1 MTSAVTAPTLRDV
14 RCASQPGGDASRE
27 AALEQVVFR
36 ADDRLDEF
44 ASEPLSSLASMRA
57 WISSLDSGGLSSAA
71 LVDLLGELET
81 LKNVA
86 CAAQARAAVAF
97 DLAQRAEQRDAGVA
111 ASRLGRGV
119 AEQVALARRESPSQ
133 GSRLLG
139 LAKALCGSS
148 AELPATMA
156 LLAAGTLSEW
166 RATLIARETACLD
179 PELRRAVD
187 AEMAPTA
194 ATLSN
199 RQLAAETRAAAYRL
213 DPAGVLARRAHA
225 AKGRYVSLRPAP
237 ESMTYLTALLPL
249 RDGVACY
256 AALAKAADAALAAG
270 AEAAQTGP
278 ADPTAAAAPAGNTPS
293 AEAPAEPRTR
303 AQLMADLLVI
313 RLTGLSQPGSAP
325 VEVTLVMSD
334 RALFGDEDPAYV
346 PDYGPIPAAEARSW
360 LNDEGATAWVRRVF
374 TDPVSGG
381 ADHIDERR
389 RAFPARL
396 RRLIVARDRYC
407 RTPWCG
413 APIRDL
419 DHAHPHAAGGPTSLA
434 NGQGLCQRCN
444 QAKTA
449 PGWTARVVPPSDR
462 AAPGAGRDAGRHAV
476 RTRTP
481 TGHSYDS
488 TAPALAPPRTPAPPI
503 FLPRIVP
510 DEPYDDQAEFDD

>member
-360 LNDEGATAWVRRVF
+360 LKRRGSHGVG
-374 TDPVSGG
+374 TPGV
-381 ADHIDERR
+381 HR
-389 RAFPARL
+389 PRL
-396 RRLIVARDRYC
+396 RRRRPHRRTSPRVPRAAAAADRGPRPLLPHALVRRPDPRPRPRPSPRRGRAYQPRQRPGPLPALQSGQDRSRLDGSC
-407 RTPWCG
+407 RPPKRSSGPGRGPGRG
-413 APIRDL
+413 APRRTHPHPHRPQL
-419 DHAHPHAAGGPTSLA
+419 RLHRPRPGPAAHPRAPDLPAANRP
-434 NGQGLCQRCN
+434 
-444 QAKTA
+444 
-449 PGWTARVVPPSDR
+449 
-462 AAPGAGRDAGRHAV
+462 
-476 RTRTP
+476 
-481 TGHSYDS
+481 
-488 TAPALAPPRTPAPPI
+488 
-503 FLPRIVP
+503 
-510 DEPYDDQAEFDD
+510 